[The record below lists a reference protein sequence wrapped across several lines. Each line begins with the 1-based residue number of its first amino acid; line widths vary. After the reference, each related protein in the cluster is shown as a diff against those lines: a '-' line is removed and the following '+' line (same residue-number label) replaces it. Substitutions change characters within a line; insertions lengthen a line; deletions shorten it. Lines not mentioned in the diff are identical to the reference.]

1 MNIAKRKV
9 AKKHKVRGIVMTDQ
23 EYRAFVAYLNRF
35 KAQSFTKADVTTFL
49 EAYDT
54 EPEFRRLYNRLG
66 RKE

>member
-1 MNIAKRKV
+1 MAKQTTGR
-9 AKKHKVRGIVMTDQ
+9 KHKVRGIVMTDQ
-23 EYRAFVAYLNRF
+23 EHRAFVAYLNRF

>member
-1 MNIAKRKV
+1 MAKRTTGG
-9 AKKHKVRGIVMTDQ
+9 KHKVKGIVMTDQ